1 LSQNSKLDRKI
12 QKVDLIQF
20 AQLRYHTSRSDV
32 GDEHERHIPMLAM
45 RLSTGEIA
53 IAELVVKAV
62 AVESTEGG
70 CEVIGG

>member
-1 LSQNSKLDRKI
+1 LSQNSEFDRKI
-12 QKVDLIQF
+12 QKVDLLRS

-32 GDEHERHIPMLAM
+32 GDEHERQIHMLAM
-45 RLSTGEIA
+45 RLCTGEIA

-62 AVESTEGG
+62 AVESTKGG